1 MAALFVLVVSFLLLR
16 GLGLLGVR
24 RLSSWREAGL
34 IAVVIMFVF
43 TGATHF
49 TGMKHDY
56 AAMLPG
62 PLSGNLGI
70 IYLSGVLEIA
80 GALGLL
86 VPRTRRLAGIC
97 LALYLVAVFPGNV
110 YAAVNEVPFRGEP
123 PTPLWLRTPI
133 QLLFIGMVLWTSV
146 RKPLERVEAP
156 RGVEEPPQREP
167 FRRRSVSRAGAPSQ
181 GPPAPLHAPKLVE
194 EAAYS
199 EVGRVSGV
207 EAGTLRAGPRHGA

>member
-1 MAALFVLVVSFLLLR
+1 MAALFVLVISFLLLR

-34 IAVVIMFVF
+34 IAVVIMFLF

-56 AAMLPG
+56 AAMLPSL
-62 PLSGNLGI
+62 LSGNLGI
-70 IYLSGVLEIA
+70 IYLTGVLEIA

-146 RKPLERVEAP
+146 RKPLERVAAP
-156 RGVEEPPQREP
+156 RVEEPPP
-167 FRRRSVSRAGAPSQ
+167 TGA
-181 GPPAPLHAPKLVE
+181 V
-194 EAAYS
+194 
-199 EVGRVSGV
+199 
-207 EAGTLRAGPRHGA
+207 